1 MLTIDYILLA
11 ALLVSI
17 VVGVFRGFFREALS
31 LVTWV
36 AALWIALRFSAVLEP
51 MLASISSEALR
62 IWSARLIMFVLVLI
76 AGGLL
81 NALIGILVTKTGL
94 TGTDRMLGM
103 VFGAARG
110 VLIVGIVVMMFRLLD
125 LDREAWWSESRLIP
139 LALPVADA
147 LQSVFHEGLG
157 RLEEWVPPASPP
169 GDLAPDAVEPAGS
182 T

>member
-11 ALLVSI
+11 ALLVSV

-36 AALWIALRFSAVLEP
+36 AALWIALRFSSILEP
-51 MLASISSEALR
+51 VLASISSEALR
-62 IWSARLIMFVLVLI
+62 IWSARLIMFILVLI

-94 TGTDRMLGM
+94 TGTDRILGM

-110 VLIVGIVVMMFRLLD
+110 VLIVGIVVMMFRLLE
-125 LDREAWWSESRLIP
+125 LDQEDWWSESRLIP
-139 LALPVADA
+139 LALPVADV
-147 LQSVFHEGLG
+147 LQTLFHEGLG
-157 RLEEWVPPASPP
+157 RLEDIVPPGNVITETAT
-169 GDLAPDAVEPAGS
+169 PAETG
-182 T
+182 

>member
-11 ALLVSI
+11 ALLVSV

-36 AALWIALRFSAVLEP
+36 AALWIALRFSSILEP
-51 MLASISSEALR
+51 VLASISSEALR
-62 IWSARLIMFVLVLI
+62 IWSARLIMFILVLI

-94 TGTDRMLGM
+94 TGTDRILGM

-125 LDREAWWSESRLIP
+125 LDQEEWWSESRLIP
-139 LALPVADA
+139 LALPVADV
-147 LQSVFHEGLG
+147 LQTLFHEGLG
-157 RLEEWVPPASPP
+157 RLEDIVPPGNVITETAT
-169 GDLAPDAVEPAGS
+169 PAETG
-182 T
+182 